1 MLNRQCLSFGCFS
14 NLLLA
19 NDEAKKAKT
28 KKNQKKTHF
37 ISCVTQKNTKEEFSF
52 SLFDPQSL
60 HAI

>member
-37 ISCVTQKNTKEEFSF
+37 ISCVTQKNTKRRVFVF
-52 SLFDPQSL
+52 PV
-60 HAI
+60 